1 MSKMNSN
8 YFLIFL
14 VSLASFIAGLYFPL
28 FTASG
33 TILGFEISQEQI
45 TFFQSIEILEKEGF
59 KELAM
64 LLYGFVIIL
73 PAIKFLTILLNICG
87 INVFGIK
94 VNNFLL
100 SLQKYTM
107 VDVFVIAIIA
117 IASKYNPMFSINL
130 ELGTYAL
137 ITSVVSGILLSIWIS
152 SNYALAKAEPKT
164 TY

>member
-1 MSKMNSN
+1 MLKINSN
-8 YFLIFL
+8 NFLLFL
-14 VSLASFIAGLYFPL
+14 VSLASFFAGLYYPL
-28 FTASG
+28 FTVSG
-33 TILGFEISQEQI
+33 SILGFEISQEQV
-45 TFFQSIEILEKEGF
+45 TFFQSIEILEQEGF

-94 VNNFLL
+94 INNLLL
-100 SLQKYTM
+100 SLQKYAM
-107 VDVFVIAIIA
+107 VDVFVIALIA
-117 IASKYNPMFSINL
+117 IASKSNPMFSINL

-137 ITSVVSGILLSIWIS
+137 ITSVVSGILLSLWITTNS
-152 SNYALAKAEPKT
+152 AFAKAETKR